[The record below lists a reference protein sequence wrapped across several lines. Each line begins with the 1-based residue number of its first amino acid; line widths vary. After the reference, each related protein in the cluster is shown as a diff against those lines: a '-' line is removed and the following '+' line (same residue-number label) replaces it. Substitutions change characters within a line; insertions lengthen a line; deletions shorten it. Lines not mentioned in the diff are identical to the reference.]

1 MIHNLSSSSFSAA
14 LVMYHQV
21 AGLHWIIEVTGC
33 LFFLNVA
40 IFFFQA
46 WCKFYEN
53 AMSFNLVPP
62 ASVKAGRLN
71 SVHLCEA
78 PGAFITSLNH
88 YLKLHNPGI
97 DVSI

>member
-1 MIHNLSSSSFSAA
+1 MNFD
-14 LVMYHQV
+14 
-21 AGLHWIIEVTGC
+21 
-33 LFFLNVA
+33 
-40 IFFFQA
+40 
-46 WCKFYEN
+46 
-53 AMSFNLVPP
+53 LVPH

-97 DVSI
+97 DVSIQSHHSSCLCITGSVSAVSYATD